1 MAQPNQKA
9 EVVLSDEQRAELE
22 ALIRDSTA
30 PARRVRQAR
39 ILLMADEDRR
49 GGLHP
54 DWYIAECV
62 GISERQVCRI
72 RRRFVHEGTAAVLS
86 RKTRADAGV
95 PRKLDGVVEARLVTL
110 CCSTPPD
117 GRQRWTLQLLVDE
130 LCRLQ
135 VVTSVCR
142 ETVRQTLKKIASSR
156 GRRSDSASRKRTTLG
171 SWHTSKKSSTSIR
184 QSTTPRTR

>member
-9 EVVLSDEQRAELE
+9 EVVLGEDERKQLE
-22 ALIRDSTA
+22 ALVRDGTA
-30 PARRVRQAR
+30 AARRVRQAR

-49 GGLHP
+49 EGRNP
-54 DWYIAECV
+54 DWYIAQCV

-72 RRRFVHEGTAAVLS
+72 RRRFVSEGISAVLN
-86 RKTRADAGV
+86 RKPRSDAGV
-95 PRKLDGVVEARLVTL
+95 ARKLDGAVEARLITL
-110 CCSTPPD
+110 CCSTPPE

-135 VVTSVCR
+135 VVTCVCR

-156 GRRSDSASRKRTTLG
+156 GRRNASAFRKP
-171 SWHTSKKSSTSIR
+171 
-184 QSTTPRTR
+184 TTPGSSRTLRKSWTSTRQNTAPRIR

>member
-9 EVVLSDEQRAELE
+9 EVVLSDEQRKELKS
-22 ALIRDSTA
+22 LVRDGA
-30 PARRVRQAR
+30 VAARRVRQAR
-39 ILLMADEDRR
+39 ILLMADDDRR
-49 GGLHP
+49 EGRHP

-72 RRRFVHEGTAAVLS
+72 RRRFVHEGTAAVLN

-95 PRKLDGVVEARLVTL
+95 PRKMDGEVEARLVTL

-135 VVTSVCR
+135 LVTNVCR
-142 ETVRQTLKKIASSR
+142 ETVRQTLKKTASSR
-156 GRRSDSASRKRTTLG
+156 GRRNASASRKRTTPG
-171 SWHTSKKSSTSIR
+171 SWHTSRSSSTSTR
-184 QSTTPRTR
+184 KSTMPHTR

>member
-1 MAQPNQKA
+1 MAQPNQKV
-9 EVVLSDEQRAELE
+9 EVVLNEEQRKELE
-22 ALIRDSTA
+22 TLVRDGTA
-30 PARRVRQAR
+30 AARRVRQAR

-49 GGLHP
+49 EGRRP

-72 RRRFVHEGTAAVLS
+72 RRRFVDEGASSVLN

-95 PRKLDGVVEARLVTL
+95 PRKMDGAVEARLVTL
-110 CCSTPPD
+110 CCSTPPE

-142 ETVRQTLKKIASSR
+142 ETVRRTLKKIASSL
-156 GRRSDSASRKRTTLG
+156 GRRNAFASRKRTRPGL
-171 SWHTSKKSSTSIR
+171 WPTSRKFSTSTR
-184 QSTTPRTR
+184 KSTTPLTR

>member
-1 MAQPNQKA
+1 MAQPNEKA
-9 EVVLSDEQRAELE
+9 EVVLSHEQRKELE
-22 ALIRDSTA
+22 ALVRDGTA

-49 GGLHP
+49 VGRNP
-54 DWYIAECV
+54 DWYIAQCV

-72 RRRFVHEGTAAVLS
+72 RRRFVHEGCPSVLN

-95 PRKLDGVVEARLVTL
+95 PRKMDGEVEARLVTL

-142 ETVRQTLKKIASSR
+142 ETVRQTLKKTVSSR
-156 GRRSDSASRKRTTLG
+156 GRRNASASPKRTMPGLLR
-171 SWHTSKKSSTSIR
+171 TSRTSSTSTR
-184 QSTTPRTR
+184 KSTIPRTH